1 MRDTHVSL
9 ASLLLDSSL
18 IKESNKNC
26 YQIKLIRVGEYYQL
40 YYYNRLRIKKDK
52 NLEEIKKKIDNDFLI
67 KKNNYIDKPDKK
79 IIEEKNINRSKFQ
92 FQRLVR
98 ANENKFKTFIT
109 LTFKENITDVKDAN
123 YQFKKWV
130 IAIRQL
136 KKDFLYIGVPE
147 FQKRGAVHYH
157 LLTNLDIKENHN
169 IIIPQKDN
177 KNCYDVKF
185 WPYGFSSVFN
195 VKNINVVGYMS
206 KYMTKSCDNR
216 LFGHRRY
223 FYSRN
228 LERPEE
234 FYLDTRK
241 DFDFTLIAD
250 LLSNSNVTYENS
262 YLDKFGD
269 VIDFIEL
276 KKRKE

>member
-18 IKESNKNC
+18 IIATNRQG
-26 YQIKLIRVGEYYQL
+26 YQIKLVKVGEYYQL
-40 YYYNRLRIKKDK
+40 YYYNRVKIKKDN

-67 KKNNYIDKPDKK
+67 KKDNYIDKPDKK

-98 ANENKFKTFIT
+98 ANEDKFKTFIT
-109 LTFKENITDVKDAN
+109 LTFKENITDVKEAN
-123 YQFKKWV
+123 FQFHKWV
-130 IAIRQL
+130 TIIRRY

-185 WPYGFSSVFN
+185 WSYGFSSVFD

-216 LFGHRRY
+216 LFGHRR
-223 FYSRN
+223 FFHSRN
-228 LERPEE
+228 LEKPEV

>member
-18 IKESNKNC
+18 IKETNKIC

-40 YYYNRLRIKKDK
+40 YYYNRLKIKKDK

-67 KKNNYIDKPDKK
+67 KKDNYIDKPEKK

-98 ANENKFKTFIT
+98 TNESKFKTFIT
-109 LTFKENITDVKDAN
+109 LTFKENITDVKEAN

-185 WPYGFSSVFN
+185 WIYGFSSVFD

-216 LFGHRRY
+216 LFAHRRY

-228 LERPEE
+228 LEKPEE

-276 KKRKE
+276 KRK

>member
-18 IKESNKNC
+18 IKESKKIC

-40 YYYNRLRIKKDK
+40 YYYNRLKIKKDK

-67 KKNNYIDKPDKK
+67 KKDNYIDKPEKK

-98 ANENKFKTFIT
+98 TNESKFKTFIT
-109 LTFKENITDVKDAN
+109 LTFKENITDVKEAN

-169 IIIPQKDN
+169 IIIPQKNN

-185 WPYGFSSVFN
+185 WSYGFSSVFD

-216 LFGHRRY
+216 LFAHRRY

-228 LERPEE
+228 LEKPEE

>member
-18 IKESNKNC
+18 IKESNKIC

-40 YYYNRLRIKKDK
+40 YYYNRLKIKKDK

-67 KKNNYIDKPDKK
+67 KKDNYIDKPEKK

-98 ANENKFKTFIT
+98 TNENKFKTFIT
-109 LTFKENITDVKDAN
+109 LTFKENITDVKEAN

-169 IIIPQKDN
+169 IIIPQKNN

-185 WPYGFSSVFN
+185 WSYGFSSVFD

-216 LFGHRRY
+216 LFAHRRY

-228 LERPEE
+228 LEKPEE

-250 LLSNSNVTYENS
+250 LLSNSNVIYENS

>member
-18 IKESNKNC
+18 IKETNKIC

-40 YYYNRLRIKKDK
+40 YYYNRLKIKKDK

-67 KKNNYIDKPDKK
+67 KKDNYIDKPEKK

-98 ANENKFKTFIT
+98 TNESKFKTFIT
-109 LTFKENITDVKDAN
+109 LTFKENITDVKEAN

-130 IAIRQL
+130 IAIRRL

-185 WPYGFSSVFN
+185 WIYGFSSVFD

-216 LFGHRRY
+216 LFAHRRY

-228 LERPEE
+228 LEKPEE

-276 KKRKE
+276 KRK

>member
-18 IKESNKNC
+18 IKETNKIC

-40 YYYNRLRIKKDK
+40 YYYNRLKIKKDK

-67 KKNNYIDKPDKK
+67 KKDNYIDKPEKK

-98 ANENKFKTFIT
+98 TNESKFKTFIT
-109 LTFKENITDVKDAN
+109 LTFKENITDVKEAN

-130 IAIRQL
+130 ISIRRL

-185 WPYGFSSVFN
+185 WSYGFSSVFD

-216 LFGHRRY
+216 LFAHRRY

-228 LERPEE
+228 LEKPEE

>member
-18 IKESNKNC
+18 IKETNKIC

-40 YYYNRLRIKKDK
+40 YYYNRLKIKKDK

-67 KKNNYIDKPDKK
+67 KKDNYIDKPEKK

-98 ANENKFKTFIT
+98 TNESKFKTFIT
-109 LTFKENITDVKDAN
+109 LTFKENITDVKEAN

-130 IAIRQL
+130 ISIRRL

-169 IIIPQKDN
+169 IIIPQKNN

-185 WPYGFSSVFN
+185 WSYGFSSVFD

-216 LFGHRRY
+216 LFAHRRY

-228 LERPEE
+228 LEKPEE

-250 LLSNSNVTYENS
+250 LLSNSNVIYENS

>member
-1 MRDTHVSL
+1 MRDTHVAL

-18 IKESNKNC
+18 IKESNKVC

-40 YYYNRLRIKKDK
+40 YYYNRLKIKKDK

-67 KKNNYIDKPDKK
+67 KKDNYIDKPEKK

-98 ANENKFKTFIT
+98 TNESKFKTFIT
-109 LTFKENITDVKDAN
+109 LTFKENITDVKEAN

-169 IIIPQKDN
+169 IIIPQKNN

-185 WPYGFSSVFN
+185 WSYGFSSVFD

-216 LFGHRRY
+216 LFAHRRY

-228 LERPEE
+228 LEKPEE

-250 LLSNSNVTYENS
+250 LLSNSNVIYENS

>member
-67 KKNNYIDKPDKK
+67 KKDNYIDKPDKK

-228 LERPEE
+228 LEKPEE